1 MSFVKVNYY
10 RIYSLFGTMV
20 VSSPTQNYFMRSF
33 YLFFRCLTLWLLGL
47 SGSAAPVP
55 SIYFERIGPAQ
66 GLTQSTVR
74 KIFQDS
80 QGFLWIATR
89 DGLNCYDGHSFR
101 TFRHRHDAPKSLQ
114 SGDVVALGE
123 DLNRRLWVGTY
134 TGGLQRLNADGRTFT
149 HIVRTTDGLNVGQWG
164 ISSIVADRQGRIWAG
179 TLGSGWLVVDTKR
192 NRISQYLLPDSIGSS
207 QYITCA
213 LRDRDASLWFGL
225 DNGLLVHFDPDG
237 RLSRVYRLPPA
248 LQQSG
253 MPKRIT
259 AFLRSQ
265 DGHLFVAT
273 RNQGLYVLDQRQG
286 QWTKLYGDTNSERSA
301 NIITAITEDK
311 YRYLWLGTDDG
322 IRRFSPDNP
331 NQVQALRANP
341 ADESSLSTH
350 AVQSLLTD
358 QQGNVWV
365 GTWEGGINVWYANPP
380 RIEVI
385 SHRPTGPRRL
395 LTPKVSAIGTDTKGN
410 LWVGSVRGLLRFGAN
425 GQSMQPVTA
434 PFASQD
440 VYRMFTDRSG
450 YLYVSF
456 WNGGVMQYDAQ
467 GRSKVITLPQS
478 VGQHVMSFAT
488 KQDGGI
494 WMIASDQRLYAYDAQ
509 RNRLDTMGPILDL
522 LRTGKY
528 MTFTCLLEDRN
539 GWLWIGTYD
548 RGLIGW
554 NRRSGQVKEYTS
566 GTGCVSDKYITCL
579 FEDSAGNLWVGT
591 NSAGLNRKKPQQDK
605 FSLYTKRNGLS
616 GDMIASIEED
626 SHGNL
631 WISTTEGLT
640 RLHCST
646 RQMTV
651 YSETDGLPTSEFV
664 NPGSVRLP
672 NGDIAFASTQ
682 GLVLLH
688 PDQLMKP
695 LPPPRAY
702 LAGLELFNRPVTAG
716 EADSPLTVALNDT
729 KELTLD
735 PRQNVFTLTFG
746 ALNWGQNRHLA
757 YAYKL
762 DGFDPD
768 WRYTD
773 QQKNTTYT
781 NLSPGTYTF
790 RLKAAQTDQGW
801 GPEKQLLITV
811 QPPWF
816 KTRWAVAGYMAL
828 LLGLIALIRRNIR
841 IQEKLKA
848 DARIQEMRAQSI
860 RQLDEAKTS
869 FFTNVSHEFKTPLTL
884 ILTPLE
890 KLLAEELPTAD
901 RLQHQFRVMHRNASR
916 LLTLIN
922 QLLDLSKLE
931 NGALQP
937 HIRLNN
943 LSQHL
948 DALIRSFESMA
959 QGKGIEMTTW
969 FDPALGSAW
978 SDLDFI
984 EKIVTN
990 LVSNSLK
997 HTPEGGQI
1005 NLRAEIIDN
1014 QLQLTVTDT
1023 GVGMTPQEQSRIFDR
1038 FYQGEQRKSSGTGI
1052 GLSLTR
1058 ELIDRLG
1065 GSIQVTSALGSGSTF
1080 TVRLPAQAEAFN
1092 PEWLGKQDSV
1102 LPILLDES
1110 TPDQPST
1117 SAAGS
1122 SVLLI
1127 AEDDPDLNA
1136 YLTDYFSSDFQVL
1149 SATNGQQALQLAREH
1164 LPDAIVSDWIMPELE
1179 GSELCRLLK
1188 TDEKTSHI
1196 PLILLTSK
1204 ASVPSQLAG
1213 LDVGADDYV
1222 TKPFSAALLR
1232 GRVQGLI
1239 ANRLRLRQAFGQEVW
1254 LRPSDVKLSNVDEVF
1269 LQRAT
1274 AFIEEHIDDANFDA
1288 EQLQELL
1295 NMSQMQL
1302 YRKLKSLTNLSA
1314 RDFIRYIR
1322 LQRAAQLLETGQ
1334 VTVSEAGYR
1343 VGFNDR
1349 SYFSR
1354 AFKKQFGK
1362 APIDYL
1368 LSISA

>member
-1 MSFVKVNYY
+1 
-10 RIYSLFGTMV
+10 
-20 VSSPTQNYFMRSF
+20 MRSI
-33 YLFFRCLTLWLLGL
+33 YHLLCYLTLLLL
-47 SGSAAPVP
+47 VATGSSARVP
-55 SIYFERIGPAQ
+55 PIRFERIGPAQ

-74 KIFQDS
+74 KIYQDR
-80 QGFLWIATR
+80 QGFLWMATR
-89 DGLNCYDGHSFR
+89 DGLNRYDGHLFR
-101 TFRHRHDAPKSLQ
+101 TFRHRHDDPGSLR
-114 SGDVVALGE
+114 SGDVVAMGE
-123 DLNRRLWVGTY
+123 DLAGRLWVGTF
-134 TGGLQRLNADGRTFT
+134 TGGLQRLNPDGRTFT
-149 HIVRTTDGLNVGQWG
+149 HIQRTTNGLDVSQWG
-164 ISSIVADRQGRIWAG
+164 ISSIVTDQKGRIWAG
-179 TLGSGWLVVDTKR
+179 TLGSGWLVVDTKTDR
-192 NRISQYLLPDSIGSS
+192 TSQYLLPDSIRSK
-207 QYITCA
+207 QYVTCA
-213 LRDRDASLWFGL
+213 LKDRDASLWFGL
-225 DNGLLVHFDPDG
+225 DNGLAVHFNSDG
-237 RLSRVYRLPPA
+237 QLIRAYRLPPDA
-248 LQQSG
+248 QQSRAS
-253 MPKRIT
+253 KRIT
-259 AFLRSQ
+259 ALLRSHS
-265 DGHLFVAT
+265 GRLLVAT
-273 RNQGLYVLDQRQG
+273 RNMGLYALDEQQG
-286 QWTKLYGDTNSERSA
+286 QLTRIYGEVGPDRGDNM
-301 NIITAITEDK
+301 ITAITEDK
-311 YRYLWLGTDDG
+311 HHHLWVGTDDG
-322 IRRFSPDNP
+322 IRRFSLDNL
-331 NQVQALRANP
+331 NQVQALRADP

-358 QQGNVWV
+358 RQGNVWV
-365 GTWEGGINVWYANPP
+365 GTWEGGINVWYAKLS

-395 LTPKVSAIGTDTKGN
+395 LTPKVSAVATDKAGN
-410 LWVGSVRGLLRFGAN
+410 LWVGSVRGLLRFGAD
-425 GQSMQPVTA
+425 GRSTQTVTA
-434 PFASQD
+434 PLASQD

-450 YLYVSF
+450 YLYVSY
-456 WNGGVMQYDAQ
+456 WNGGVVRYDAQ
-467 GRSKVITLPQS
+467 AKPKVITLPHPAS
-478 VGQHVMSFAT
+478 RHVLAFAHRRE
-488 KQDGGI
+488 GGV
-494 WMIASDQRLYAYDAQ
+494 WMITDDQRLYAYDAQ
-509 RNRLDTMGPILDL
+509 RNHVDTLGYILNV
-522 LRTGKY
+522 LRAPRY
-528 MTFTCLLEDRN
+528 MTFTSLLEDRQ
-539 GWLWIGTYD
+539 GWLWFGTYD
-548 RGLIGW
+548 QGLLGYDP
-554 NRRSGQVKEYTS
+554 RSRQVKHFTS
-566 GTGCVSDKYITCL
+566 GTGEVSDNYITCL
-579 FEDSAGNLWVGT
+579 FEDSVGDLWVGT
-591 NSAGLNRKKPQQDK
+591 NSAGLCRKRPHQGK
-605 FSLYTKRNGLS
+605 STLYTKRNGLS
-616 GDMIASIEED
+616 GDMIAAIEED
-626 SHGNL
+626 AVGTL
-631 WISTTEGLT
+631 WVSTTEGLT
-640 RLHCST
+640 RINRSAGQIT
-646 RQMTV
+646 TFGE
-651 YSETDGLPTSEFV
+651 SDGLPTTEFV

-682 GLVLLH
+682 GLVVLH
-688 PDQLMKP
+688 PDQFTKP
-695 LPPPRAY
+695 LSPPQAY
-702 LAGLELFNRPVTAG
+702 LADLELFNRAVVPNEVN
-716 EADSPLTVALNDT
+716 SPLTVALNDT
-729 KELTLD
+729 KELTLN
-735 PRQNVFTLTFG
+735 PRENVFTLTFG
-746 ALNWGQNRHLA
+746 ALSWGQNRHLA

-790 RLKAAQTDQGW
+790 RLKAAQTDQDW

-816 KTRWAVAGYMAL
+816 KTKWAVVGYIAL

-841 IQEKLKA
+841 VQEKLKA

-890 KLLAEELPTAD
+890 KLLTEELPAVD
-901 RLQHQFRVMHRNASR
+901 RLQHQFRVMHRNANR

-937 HIRLNN
+937 QIRLNN
-943 LSQHL
+943 LAQHL
-948 DALIRSFESMA
+948 DALVRSFETMA
-959 QGKGIEMTTW
+959 QGKGIALNTW
-969 FDPALGSAW
+969 FDPALGSVW

-997 HTPEGGQI
+997 HTPEGGQVG
-1005 NLRAEIIDN
+1005 LRAEIIDN
-1014 QLQLTVTDT
+1014 QLQLTVSDT
-1023 GVGMTPQEQSRIFDR
+1023 GVGMTQHEQTRIFDR

-1065 GSIQVTSALGSGSTF
+1065 GNILVTSAPGQGSTF
-1080 TVRLPAQAEAFN
+1080 VVRLPAQAEAFHAD
-1092 PEWLGKQDSV
+1092 WLDTPATVSPV
-1102 LPILLDES
+1102 FFDES
-1110 TPDQPST
+1110 TPDQPNTLS
-1117 SAAGS
+1117 AGS

-1136 YLTDYFSSDFQVL
+1136 YLTDYFSGEFQVL

-1179 GSELCRLLK
+1179 GPELCRLLK

-1196 PLILLTSK
+1196 PIVLLTSK

-1213 LDVGADDYV
+1213 LNVGADDYV
-1222 TKPFSAALLR
+1222 TKPFSATLLR
-1232 GRVQGLI
+1232 GRIQSLI
-1239 ANRLRLRQAFGQEVW
+1239 ANRLRLRQSFGQEVW
-1254 LRPSDVKLSNVDEVF
+1254 LRPSDVRLSNVDEVF

-1274 AFIEEHIDDANFDA
+1274 AFIEEHIDDTHFDA

-1302 YRKLKSLTNLSA
+1302 YRKLKRLTNLSA

-1354 AFKKQFGK
+1354 AFKKQFGH
-1362 APIDYL
+1362 APTEYL
-1368 LSISA
+1368 TNKENAKGLV